1 MNGSRIWDRWCRLCA
16 KESGD
21 QINILVKSEE
31 ESSLCQKI
39 IKYFNI
45 EISSYDDAPHNICF
59 ECEKYISDLIVFSER
74 TKKVQVLFSELEYID
89 NRDNAFET
97 DISALREKYGV
108 NSEKD
113 LYEDLEGFLEEHI
126 QATTTSTSKTRKRG
140 KTKTSEAVSYEEPVM
155 EIDEV
160 ENIGEDCLEVK
171 IIKDEVSQMSVFDI
185 TPKDQLGLSDEVNDE
200 DTETKFTI
208 QEEEYDDDPNDSDY
222 EDADFSDNEDK
233 NSVDEKDGIVQDF
246 QDCSSSIKTINYECN
261 ICGKLFGKELLLRRH
276 LTQNHD
282 IPLEMK
288 FSCSVCG
295 KGFMKESHRRRHE
308 KMVHKA
314 GDLSDTIYPCPF
326 CDKKFQKAPNV
337 KTHIKVVHSLE
348 KPYICEECGKAFKTI
363 GALKEHKYTHTEEC
377 PFQCGNCDKRFKNR
391 ARLKTH
397 EDTHKDTTYV
407 CTICGLQLNTRRTL
421 KMHML
426 VHSDQKKH
434 KCNYCGNEFKRA
446 KALKNHLI
454 LHTGLKP
461 YTCNFCDKTFANG
474 SNCRSHKKKSH
485 PYELAA
491 LEASGT
497 KSYCQNMPKLEHL
510 KAAY

>member
-1 MNGSRIWDRWCRLCA
+1 M
-16 KESGD
+16 
-21 QINILVKSEE
+21 
-31 ESSLCQKI
+31 
-39 IKYFNI
+39 
-45 EISSYDDAPHNICF
+45 
-59 ECEKYISDLIVFSER
+59 
-74 TKKVQVLFSELEYID
+74 QVLFTELEYID
-89 NRDNAFET
+89 KDAFDT
-97 DISALREKYGV
+97 DIAALREKYGV
-108 NSEKD
+108 ANEKD
-113 LYEDLEGFLEEHI
+113 LYEDLEGFLELQEI
-126 QATTTSTSKTRKRG
+126 QATTTAPKTRKRG
-140 KTKTSEAVSYEEPVM
+140 KTKTTDNYEEPVM

-160 ENIGEDCLEVK
+160 ENIGEDCLDVK
-171 IIKDEVSQMSVFDI
+171 IIKDEGSQMSVFNL
-185 TPKDQLGLSDEVNDE
+185 TPPKDQIEL
-200 DTETKFTI
+200 TAAETKFTI
-208 QEEEYDDDPNDSDY
+208 QQEEEFEENDDDPNDSDY
-222 EDADFSDNEDK
+222 DDRDEDADFSEN
-233 NSVDEKDGIVQDF
+233 DEKISGDEDGMLRELKDTALAAKIL
-246 QDCSSSIKTINYECN
+246 KYECEV
-261 ICGKLFGKELLLRRH
+261 CGKVFTKELILRRH
-276 LTQNHD
+276 MSHHHD
-282 IPLEMK
+282 IPFELK
-288 FSCSVCG
+288 FTCTVCG
-295 KGFMKESHRRRHE
+295 KAFKKDSHRRRHE
-308 KMVHKA
+308 KTVHKSA
-314 GDLSDTIYPCPF
+314 DLSDTIYPCPF
-326 CDKKFQKAPNV
+326 CEKKFQKAPNV
-337 KTHIKVVHSLE
+337 KTHIKVVHSTE

-377 PFQCGNCDKRFKNR
+377 PFQCSSCDKTFKNR

-510 KAAY
+510 KAA